1 MDTKKNMSREQLLA
15 YMRDNCTE
23 AEAQQV
29 RKWPLERLKDP
40 ALDQRF
46 SDLLDATETEYDPE
60 RKERVRRK
68 LHAIPAASPAPN
80 SPPRSGNL
88 RRWRWSLRIIEYAAA
103 VAAVVLA
110 LHYRH
115 QANTPREW
123 VEVYAGTRY
132 GTLKS
137 EMERIWR
144 KGNIILFDVDVMG
157 GIRLKSIFGANALS
171 IFVMPPSVAALRERL
186 TGRGTDSPE
195 TIEKRIAKAEQE
207 NSYADRFDYVVIND
221 DLQQAIAEVETLVAK
236 FIKE

>member
-1 MDTKKNMSREQLLA
+1 MVDGKSGKLIIFSAPSGAGKTTIVHALTERFPRLEFSISATSRQPRHNEQHG
-15 YMRDNCTE
+15 RDYYFLS
-23 AEAQQV
+23 AEEF
-29 RKWPLERLKDP
+29 RKACEEER
-40 ALDQRF
+40 F
-46 SDLLDATETEYDPE
+46 
-60 RKERVRRK
+60 V
-68 LHAIPAASPAPN
+68 
-80 SPPRSGNL
+80 
-88 RRWRWSLRIIEYAAA
+88 
-103 VAAVVLA
+103 
-110 LHYRH
+110 
-115 QANTPREW
+115 EW
-123 VEVYAGTRY
+123 EEVYAGTRY

-186 TGRGTDSPE
+186 TGRGTDSQE

-207 NSYADRFDYVVIND
+207 ISYADRFDYVVIND